1 MSGIELCGLRRSY
14 TLRSRSLTDFRA
26 RDILLA
32 VFVEEGPEEEQKEAR
47 KKRIKKGRLIGGLG
61 GPG

>member
-26 RDILLA
+26 REILLA
-32 VFVEEGPEEEQKEAR
+32 DFDEEEPEEEQNEAR
-47 KKRIKKGRLIGGLG
+47 RKRSRKGSLIGGLG
-61 GPG
+61 ASG

>member
-14 TLRSRSLTDFRA
+14 TLKSRSLTDFRA
-26 RDILLA
+26 REILLA
-32 VFVEEGPEEEQKEAR
+32 DFDEEEPEEGQKEAR
-47 KKRIKKGRLIGGLG
+47 RKRSRKGRLKGGLG